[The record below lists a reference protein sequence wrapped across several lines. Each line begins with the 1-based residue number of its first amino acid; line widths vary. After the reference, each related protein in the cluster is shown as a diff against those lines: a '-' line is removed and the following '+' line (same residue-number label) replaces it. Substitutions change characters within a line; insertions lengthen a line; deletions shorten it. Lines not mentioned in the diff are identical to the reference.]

1 MRTSVRKNPSMP
13 EEPLLRLDKVDTF
26 YGKSQALRGVSL
38 EVRSGEIVALLGL
51 NGAGKTTTLRSIIG
65 LTPSRAGAI
74 HLRGKRIDG
83 MPAYRVARLGVGY
96 VPEGRRVFGSL
107 TAAENLELGERK
119 GGDWSL
125 SRVFERFPKLRELR
139 ARKAGKLS
147 GGEQEMLAIGRA
159 LVGNPSLL
167 LIDEPSQGLA
177 PIVVGDLYRTLAEL
191 RAAGVAILLVEQ
203 NALLALKVA
212 ERAYVLDDG
221 RIVYDGAG
229 ADLVRDRGRIAT
241 LMGLPGDELPVS

>member
-1 MRTSVRKNPSMP
+1 MP
-13 EEPLLRLDKVDTF
+13 DEPLLRLDKVDTF

-65 LTPSRAGAI
+65 LTPSRAGTI
-74 HLRGKRIDG
+74 HLCGKRIDG

-96 VPEGRRVFGSL
+96 VPEGRRMFASL

-241 LMGLPGDELPVS
+241 LMGLPSDELPVS

>member
-1 MRTSVRKNPSMP
+1 
-13 EEPLLRLDKVDTF
+13 
-26 YGKSQALRGVSL
+26 
-38 EVRSGEIVALLGL
+38 
-51 NGAGKTTTLRSIIG
+51 
-65 LTPSRAGAI
+65 
-74 HLRGKRIDG
+74 
-83 MPAYRVARLGVGY
+83 
-96 VPEGRRVFGSL
+96 
-107 TAAENLELGERK
+107 
-119 GGDWSL
+119 
-125 SRVFERFPKLRELR
+125 VFERFPKLRELR

-177 PIVVGDLYRTLAEL
+177 PIIVGDLYRTLAEL

-221 RIVYDGAG
+221 RIVYDGAA
-229 ADLVRDRGRIAT
+229 ADLARDKARIGN
-241 LMGLPGDELPVS
+241 LMGLPSDELPVS

>member
-1 MRTSVRKNPSMP
+1 VPDA
-13 EEPLLRLDKVDTF
+13 PLLRLDEVDTF
-26 YGKSQALRGVSL
+26 YGKSHALRKVSL

-51 NGAGKTTTLRSIIG
+51 NGAGKTTTLRSVMG
-65 LTPSRAGAI
+65 LIAPRAGTI
-74 HLRGKRIDG
+74 HLRGQRVDG
-83 MPAYRVARLGVGY
+83 LPAHRVARLGVGY
-96 VPEGRRVFGSL
+96 VPEGRRMFASL
-107 TAAENLELGERK
+107 TAAENLELAER
-119 GGDWSL
+119 GGGGWSIP
-125 SRVFERFPKLRELR
+125 RVFERFPKLRELR

-177 PIVVGDLYRTLAEL
+177 PIIVGDLYRTLAEL

-221 RIVYDGAG
+221 RIVYDGAA
-229 ADLVRDRGRIAT
+229 ADLARDKARIGN
-241 LMGLPGDELPVS
+241 LMGLPSDELPVS